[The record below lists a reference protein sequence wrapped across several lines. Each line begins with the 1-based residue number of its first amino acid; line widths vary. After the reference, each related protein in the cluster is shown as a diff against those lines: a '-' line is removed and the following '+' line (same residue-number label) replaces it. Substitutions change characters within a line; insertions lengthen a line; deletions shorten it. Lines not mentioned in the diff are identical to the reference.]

1 MKKLLFVFIIILA
14 FASFVSGQN
23 ADKKWSVACSAGTN
37 QYRGDL
43 GSDLYRL
50 PFYLYGGLSGARYIN
65 PSFDVSL
72 QLSYGGYG
80 IWNNTPRNFV
90 TQKFDG
96 SLMGKYKLNNGYILP
111 EGPVSPYLTAGAGV
125 AKYFEGRNFN
135 TDDMDLV
142 FPVGFGFKV
151 ELCESMAL
159 QYQFAY
165 NFTFAD
171 DRDIMA
177 TVPHGD
183 YNDGYFQQSVGLVFM
198 IGKVKDEDNDGI
210 ADIDDKCPSTPA
222 LVIVDQTGCP
232 YDTDEDGILDYLDK
246 CPDIKGIA
254 SLGGC
259 PDKDGDGITDAEDKC
274 PDVKGIAQFTGCPDT
289 DLDGIQDSED
299 KCPDVKGIAK
309 FEGCPD
315 TDGDGITDKLDDCP
329 NEKGLAAFNGCPDTD
344 GDGIMDKDDNCK
356 NIVGVAA
363 NFGCPEIK
371 EETKKVFEQALTGI
385 QFETGSDAIKRSSY
399 TILDKVGKVM
409 VDNPNYMLEI
419 AGHTDNVGD
428 PQKNLE
434 LSDKRA
440 KAVMQYLVSKGID
453 AERMTAKG
461 FGDTLPVED
470 NKTPEG
476 RTANRRV
483 EFKVV
488 FAYSI
493 KPIK

>member
-259 PDKDGDGITDAEDKC
+259 PDKDGDGITD
-274 PDVKGIAQFTGCPDT
+274 
-289 DLDGIQDSED
+289 
-299 KCPDVKGIAK
+299 
-309 FEGCPD
+309 
-315 TDGDGITDKLDDCP
+315 KLDDCP